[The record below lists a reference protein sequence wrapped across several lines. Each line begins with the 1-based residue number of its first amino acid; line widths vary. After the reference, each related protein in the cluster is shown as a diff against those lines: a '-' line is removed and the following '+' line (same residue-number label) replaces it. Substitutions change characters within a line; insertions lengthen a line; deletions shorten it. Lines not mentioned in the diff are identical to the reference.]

1 MRGFVFIFR
10 SGSVRNNIVP
20 LQEKAMQSVPT
31 YHASIITTTP
41 DEEFFKTLT
50 KYDDT
55 FGEGACEKKT
65 SWGYSLET
73 P

>member
-1 MRGFVFIFR
+1 
-10 SGSVRNNIVP
+10 
-20 LQEKAMQSVPT
+20 MQSVPT